1 MTQLL
6 AIGPFEMVLTLGA
19 LGAGLL
25 VLYGIYR
32 MGYRVGRAEGALQ
45 DRDRREGR

>member
-6 AIGPFEMVLTLGA
+6 AIGPMEMVLTVGF
-19 LGAGLL
+19 LGAGVLA
-25 VLYGIYR
+25 LYGVYR

-45 DRDRREGR
+45 DRDRHDSR

>member
-6 AIGPFEMVLTLGA
+6 AIGPIEMVLTVGV
-19 LGAGLL
+19 LGAGALA
-25 VLYGIYR
+25 LYGVYR

-45 DRDRREGR
+45 DRDRRENR